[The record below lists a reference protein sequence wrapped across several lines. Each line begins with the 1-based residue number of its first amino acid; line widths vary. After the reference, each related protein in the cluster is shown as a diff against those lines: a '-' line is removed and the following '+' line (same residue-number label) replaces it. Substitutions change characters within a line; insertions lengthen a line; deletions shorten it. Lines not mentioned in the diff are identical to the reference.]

1 MLERRRILRQRPQ
14 GGRFAGEHRQLRRQL
29 EIGPDGILVEPSSA
43 SATGFDFHA
52 RSDASARDALAG
64 ARRVPQVARI
74 LGGQG
79 GRRDHLRGGG
89 RGKQFGR
96 SRPGRRL
103 AHEFAGIALQF
114 GFRTVEPHDVFQ
126 PGPHQDV
133 VDLGV
138 RHQDAHPAAAFQ
150 HAPVQGDKGVDGVRV
165 QVFHAAKIDDDAP
178 GTPLDESEGFL
189 AEAACVEDFIGHQLD
204 GEDFEDPDSASLEP
218 HKHSVLC
225 ARRGSNP
232 QPSPSEGDAL
242 SNCATSAGERQ
253 T

>member
-1 MLERRRILRQRPQ
+1 M
-14 GGRFAGEHRQLRRQL
+14 
-29 EIGPDGILVEPSSA
+29 EIAALGILVESA
-43 SATGFDFHA
+43 TAAATGFDFHA
-52 RSDASARDALAG
+52 RSDPATRDALAG
-64 ARRVPQVARI
+64 AGRIAQVALV
-74 LGGQG
+74 LGSQG
-79 GRRDHLRGGG
+79 GRRDYLRGGC
-89 RGKQFGR
+89 RGKQFGGTG
-96 SRPGRRL
+96 PGRRL
-103 AHEFAGIALQF
+103 AHEFAGVALQF

-126 PGPHQDV
+126 ARAHQDV

-138 RHQDAHPAAAFQ
+138 GHQDAHAPAAFQ
-150 HAPVQGDKGVDGVRV
+150 HASVQGDQGVDGVGIEV
-165 QVFHAAKIDDDAP
+165 LHSAKIDDDAP

-204 GEDFEDPDSASLEP
+204 GEDFEDPDCASLEP